1 MNLPTII
8 QGGMGVGVS
17 DWRLANAV
25 ARAGQLGVV
34 SGTGVSSVLVRRLQD
49 GDPDGAMRRA
59 LAHFPVAAVA
69 ERILEAYFIPGG
81 KPAEQSYRV
90 VPMYTERP
98 AAELQLLTV
107 AANFAEV
114 WLAREGHQ
122 GVVGI
127 NLMEKIQ
134 LPNPAS
140 LYGAMLAGVDY
151 VLMGAGIP
159 REIPGIL
166 DRLAGH
172 QAVELSLHVEQAG
185 PDDAYALR
193 FDPRALLPELGDAP
207 LARPRFLAIIAST
220 TLAIALAKKA
230 TGRVDGFVIEGPTA
244 GGHNAPPRGQLQLNE
259 RGEPIYG
266 PRDEVDL
273 EKIRALGLPFWL
285 AGSYASPEHVQQALD
300 VGAAGIQAG
309 TIFALSAESGL
320 SPTIRRTLL
329 ELITAGSGGILTDP
343 LASPTGFPFKVADLP
358 GSLSS
363 PEVYAERPR
372 QCDLGYLRTA
382 YKREDGQLGFRCPA
396 EPVATYVAK
405 GGAEADTVGR
415 KCLCNALFANIG
427 MGQQRRG
434 YAEQALVTLGDDTAG
449 AAHLAALHADGYSAQ
464 DAVAYLLERVAVSQV
479 S

>member
-34 SGTGVSSVLVRRLQD
+34 SGTGISSVLVRRLQD

-59 LAHFPVAAVA
+59 LAHFPVPAVA
-69 ERILEAYFIPGG
+69 ARILADYFIPGG
-81 KPAEQSYRV
+81 KPADQAYRV

-98 AAELQLLTV
+98 SAELQLLTV
-107 AANFAEV
+107 AANFADV
-114 WLAREGHQ
+114 WLAREGH
-122 GVVGI
+122 GGCVGI

-140 LYGAMLAGVDY
+140 LYGAMLAGVEY

-172 QAVELSLHVEQAG
+172 EAVELSLHVEGAA

-193 FDPRALLPELGDAP
+193 FDPRALLPELGGAS
-207 LARPRFLAIIAST
+207 LERPRFLAIIAST

-273 EKIRALGLPFWL
+273 EKIRGLGLPFWL
-285 AGSYASPEHVQQALD
+285 AGSYASPDHVRAALAT
-300 VGAAGIQAG
+300 GAAGIQAG

-320 SPTIRRTLL
+320 SATIRRTLL
-329 ELITAGSGGILTDP
+329 ELIAGGAGGILTDP

-358 GSLSS
+358 GSLAR

-372 QCDLGYLRTA
+372 QCDLGYLRSA
-382 YKREDGQLGFRCPA
+382 YKRDDGQLGFRCPA
-396 EPVATYVAK
+396 EPIATYVAK
-405 GGAEADTVGR
+405 GGAEADTAGR

-427 MGQQRRG
+427 LGQQRRG
-434 YAEQALVTLGDDTAG
+434 YHEQPLVTLGDDTAG
-449 AAHLAALHADGYSAQ
+449 AAYLAAQHPDGYTAAA
-464 DAVAYLLERVAVSQV
+464 AVAYLLENVAIGQPE
-479 S
+479 